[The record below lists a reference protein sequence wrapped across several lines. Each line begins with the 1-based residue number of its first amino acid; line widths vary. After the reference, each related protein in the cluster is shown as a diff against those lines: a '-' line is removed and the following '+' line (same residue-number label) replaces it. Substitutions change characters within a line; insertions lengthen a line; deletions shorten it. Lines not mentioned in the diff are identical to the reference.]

1 MLSKSKLK
9 LIKSLKNKK
18 SRESL
23 NLFVVEGLKGII
35 EVNNSSY
42 DILFTVVSKKT
53 YNHNKPYLPS
63 ENIFILEEDE
73 IEKISNLKKN
83 KIGLSIVKSRS

>member
-23 NLFVVEGLKGII
+23 NLFVVEGLKGIV

-42 DILFTVVSKKT
+42 DILFTVVSNKT
-53 YNHNKPYLPS
+53 FNDNKSYLPS
-63 ENIFILEEDE
+63 
-73 IEKISNLKKN
+73 
-83 KIGLSIVKSRS
+83 

>member
-23 NLFVVEGLKGII
+23 NLFVVEGLKGIM

-42 DILFTVVSKKT
+42 DVDSSVYYALWDDYLFR
-53 YNHNKPYLPS
+53 NN
-63 ENIFILEEDE
+63 FFDE
-73 IEKISNLKKN
+73 I
-83 KIGLSIVKSRS
+83 

>member
-18 SRESL
+18 IRESL

-35 EVNNSSY
+35 EVNSSSY
-42 DILFTVVSKKT
+42 DILFTVVSSKT
-53 YNHNKPYLPS
+53 FNDNKSYLPS
-63 ENIFILEEDE
+63 ENIIKLEEEE
-73 IEKISNLKKN
+73 IKKISNLKK
-83 KIGLSIVKSRS
+83 IRLVYLL

>member
-23 NLFVVEGLKGII
+23 NLFIVEGLKGII
-35 EVNNSSY
+35 EVNNSTY
-42 DILFTVVSKKT
+42 DILFTV
-53 YNHNKPYLPS
+53 
-63 ENIFILEEDE
+63 
-73 IEKISNLKKN
+73 IS
-83 KIGLSIVKSRS
+83 

>member
-23 NLFVVEGLKGII
+23 NLFLVEGLKGII
-35 EVNNSSY
+35 EVNNTSY
-42 DILFTVVSKKT
+42 DILFT
-53 YNHNKPYLPS
+53 L
-63 ENIFILEEDE
+63 
-73 IEKISNLKKN
+73 IS
-83 KIGLSIVKSRS
+83 